1 MVKGNAGSSEGMNRS
16 RGGALTIALPMGYTV
31 ASNGLQWITS
41 MPKQGKPSKPTPPAS
56 AISYSIAQAVAA
68 TGLSRSA
75 LYEAKQAGQI
85 EFKKWGR
92 HSIITA
98 DALAAYVA
106 GLPSA

>member
-1 MVKGNAGSSEGMNRS
+1 V
-16 RGGALTIALPMGYTV
+16 
-31 ASNGLQWITS
+31 
-41 MPKQGKPSKPTPPAS
+41 PTQPA
-56 AISYSIAQAVAA
+56 AKISYSIPQAVAA

-92 HSIITA
+92 HSVIMA